1 MPEGLVPSPGR
12 GERPR
17 RFWEST
23 VEKAATIT
31 NKRFVVLT
39 AIVVLILPA
48 AVGTL
53 AAAPL
58 LVLVQAPPIELRT
71 PDERERERE
80 RNARQHRDSDGYGY
94 GQDDRWRR
102 EQRTR
107 GEGCTAVTVERDDG
121 SITTVK
127 RC

>member
-1 MPEGLVPSPGR
+1 MPEGLVASPGR
-12 GERPR
+12 DEQPR

-39 AIVVLILPA
+39 ATVALILPA

-53 AAAPL
+53 AAAPPL
-58 LVLVQAPPIELRT
+58 ALVQAPPIELRT

-80 RNARQHRDSDGYGY
+80 RNARQHRDSDGY